1 MFQDGQIVYFINMEH
16 IGPHE
21 FPRLHYGRIV
31 ETNITVRSG
40 EKPKVFYNLN
50 EETRWTGMMFYE
62 NIPEEQVYLSKIEA
76 ERRINELKVQ
86 RKN

>member
-31 ETNITVRSG
+31 ETNTTVRSG
-40 EKPKVFYNLN
+40 EKPKVFYSLN
-50 EETRWTGMMFYE
+50 EETRWMGTMFYE

-76 ERRINELKVQ
+76 ERELCEMQTK
-86 RKN
+86 RS